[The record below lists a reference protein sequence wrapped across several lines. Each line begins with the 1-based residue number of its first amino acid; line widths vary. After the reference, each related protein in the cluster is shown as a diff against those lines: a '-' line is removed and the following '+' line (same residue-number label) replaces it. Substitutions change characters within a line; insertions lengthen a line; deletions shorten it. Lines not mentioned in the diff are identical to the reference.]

1 MYHKAQLAGSVLYLL
16 IATAQGAVLTPI
28 SPAPPG
34 TTEGVVL
41 DLETGNYVIT
51 YEAADELRPQGLYQ
65 TIYVPATK
73 INPSVKSYF
82 RERERPDAI
91 VYNYKVKNGKDSKQN
106 LGGILMVSVSHA
118 YPGLGGPR
126 GWNGSII
133 TNVDGPGFRI
143 GWHYSGS
150 EDLGGIAPGAAL
162 GGLEFKSSDLPGIGI
177 MQLRGATPI
186 KAYAGYGPSQEIA
199 DQIKEINRKN
209 FVPRTVV
216 LPKIPV
222 PSPFDAAAVLTSLR
236 KHVKD
241 DFVKMQLIEPEFASK
256 LDLGF
261 ASAIETAKLGS
272 TEGLRIELKA
282 LRRMLKGFGETEAD
296 EHAAKKKDD
305 SDDHEDKAKTGDRPH
320 PIAKLAARVLDFDLK
335 YIEKRIEPS
344 HGRKPLPTPTPSPTP
359 SPEPVPPRG

>member
-1 MYHKAQLAGSVLYLL
+1 MYHKSQLAGSVLCLL

-65 TIYVPATK
+65 TIYTPATK
-73 INPSVKSYF
+73 INPSVKSRF
-82 RERERPDAI
+82 KEMERPDAI
-91 VYNYKVKNGKDSKQN
+91 VYSYKVKNGKDSKQN
-106 LGGILMVSVSHA
+106 LEGLIVIASHA
-118 YPGLGGPR
+118 YPGSAGPR
-126 GWNGSII
+126 GWYGGIV

-186 KAYAGYGPSQEIA
+186 QAYAGYGPSQEIA
-199 DQIKEINRKN
+199 DQIREIDRKN
-209 FVPRTVV
+209 FVPQTVA

-241 DFVKMQLIEPEFASK
+241 DFVKMQLIEPEFANK

-261 ASAIETAKLGS
+261 ATAIEAAKQGS

-282 LRRMLKGFGETEAD
+282 LRHMLKGFGETEED

-305 SDDHEDKAKTGDRPH
+305 SDDHEDKAKTGDWPH

-335 YIEKRIEPS
+335 YIEKRVK
-344 HGRKPLPTPTPSPTP
+344 GTRD
-359 SPEPVPPRG
+359 